1 MRFVVNE
8 HNQFANEG
16 REKVHSVGFTVFQFM
31 IGQPIRNLRLQC
43 KPIKA
48 SEVIIYPFY
57 NGKFKLGFQ
66 FDAVGWPIKL
76 KQHANQSALSIT
88 MKSNLKFRANCGKR
102 YLLDIYR

>member
-16 REKVHSVGFTVFQFM
+16 REKVHSVGFTIFQFM
-31 IGQPIRNLRLQC
+31 IGQPIRNLKLKC

-66 FDAVGWPIKL
+66 LDAVRL
-76 KQHANQSALSIT
+76 ANQIVAIRKPISI
-88 MKSNLKFRANCGKR
+88 KHQYDNQSKF
-102 YLLDIYR
+102 